1 MIVGEKM
8 NMFKMTCS
16 REKANTH
23 RSTTSIRGG
32 DVAGAVKET
41 ELFLGCAL
49 SFVAAAEF
57 SGGQHYNDYNDKSIF
72 PMCETHEVT
81 LERSLCRPC

>member
-1 MIVGEKM
+1 
-8 NMFKMTCS
+8 MTCS

-57 SGGQHYNDYNDKSIF
+57 SGGQYYNDYNDKSIF
-72 PMCETHEVT
+72 HCSQAGTTCGASSQLIQP
-81 LERSLCRPC
+81 RIISS

>member
-1 MIVGEKM
+1 
-8 NMFKMTCS
+8 MTCS

-32 DVAGAVKET
+32 DVAGTVKET
-41 ELFLGCAL
+41 ELFLGGAL
-49 SFVAAAEF
+49 SLVAAAEF
-57 SGGQHYNDYNDKSIF
+57 SGGQYYKENNDKKSIF

-81 LERSLCRPC
+81 LERFLCPPC

>member
-1 MIVGEKM
+1 
-8 NMFKMTCS
+8 MTYS

-32 DVAGAVKET
+32 DVAGTVKEA
-41 ELFLGCAL
+41 ELFLNCAL
-49 SFVAAAEF
+49 SVVATAEF
-57 SGGQHYNDYNDKSIF
+57 SGGQYYNDYNDKSIF
-72 PMCETHEVT
+72 DCSNMCETHDLT

>member
-1 MIVGEKM
+1 MIVGEGMKVV
-8 NMFKMTCS
+8 S

-32 DVAGAVKET
+32 DVAGTVKEA
-41 ELFLGCAL
+41 ELFPGCGL
-49 SFVAAAEF
+49 SLVAAAEF

-72 PMCETHEVT
+72 PMCET